1 MLVLPTI
8 AELRQQ
14 LHVERMRTHKIAFV
28 PTMGNLHDGHISL
41 IHKAREEADVVV
53 ASIFVNPLQFGAN
66 EDLERYPRTFAEDSA
81 KLEESGCDYLFAP
94 SVEEMYPQG
103 LTSQTIVDV
112 PRLSSLHCG
121 ASRPGHFRGVATVV
135 AKLFGI
141 VQPDVAIFGLKDFQQ
156 LAVIRQMVNDLCLPV
171 TILGAEIARAES
183 GLALSSRNGYLTS
196 GELQTAPLL
205 YQTLQ
210 GIEQRITA
218 GEVDFRQLE
227 AEAKQQLNELGL
239 EPDYFNICNQAT
251 LELAESDDK
260 QLVILAAS
268 YLGKARLIDNIRI
281 QR

>member
-196 GELQTAPLL
+196 SELQTAPLL

-227 AEAKQQLNELGL
+227 AEAKQQLDELGL
-239 EPDYFNICNQAT
+239 RPDYFNICNQAT
-251 LELAESDDK
+251 LELAEPDDK
-260 QLVILAAS
+260 HLVILAAS

-281 QR
+281 QL

>member
-171 TILGAEIARAES
+171 NILGAEIARAES

-196 GELQTAPLL
+196 CELQTAPLL

-210 GIEQRITA
+210 GIEQRISA

-227 AEAKQQLNELGL
+227 AEAKQQLDELGL
-239 EPDYFNICNQAT
+239 RPDYFNICNQAT
-251 LELAESDDK
+251 LELAEPDDK

-281 QR
+281 QL

>member
-196 GELQTAPLL
+196 SELQTAPLL

-227 AEAKQQLNELGL
+227 AEAKQQLDELGL
-239 EPDYFNICNQAT
+239 RPDYFNICNQAT
-251 LELAESDDK
+251 LELAEPDDK

-281 QR
+281 QL